1 MNKLIDIFLIVGA
14 VLCLVTAAAFLVL
27 TFTTTVVYATTAL
40 EGLVGAAL
48 CLAVRK
54 IFLYVAAKEQAEE
67 DARWYQP
74 ED

>member
-14 VLCLVTAAAFLVL
+14 LLCLVTAAAFLVL
-27 TFTTTVVYATTAL
+27 TFTATVVYATTAL

-67 DARWYQP
+67 DARLYQP